1 MHLSVLATRAHAE
14 RPMQKR
20 RRATKAESHPS
31 PGSERT
37 DLRSLRRCVPTTS
50 YSTKLITRKKKTPA
64 SYFQAASRRNPSS
77 SEERLFYFCDM
88 RRIDSLSSEDKHRS
102 WGWRAAIGSED
113 DCQHAIVTSVSW
125 AGWVI
130 NIERK
135 NASGDQGGSNSSRK
149 AALPNVGVTPW
160 KEEKAELIIIT

>member
-1 MHLSVLATRAHAE
+1 MINLILGHHVLHGH
-14 RPMQKR
+14 
-20 RRATKAESHPS
+20 TKQLLHQNVQLIQNEAIKKLY
-31 PGSERT
+31 G
-37 DLRSLRRCVPTTS
+37 RSIYLV
-50 YSTKLITRKKKTPA
+50 
-64 SYFQAASRRNPSS
+64 
-77 SEERLFYFCDM
+77 
-88 RRIDSLSSEDKHRS
+88 SLSCLLELTWSINSPDETLTAHPPFRS
-102 WGWRAAIGSED
+102 IDLGGWRAAIGSED